1 MKHMGFGQTAQGL
14 IILVVAVGTAVI
26 GSLGLLIYQTLKAF
40 GIV

>member
-1 MKHMGFGQTAQGL
+1 MKRMGFGPTAQGL

-26 GSLGLLIYQTLKAF
+26 GSLGLLTYQALKAF